1 MIYLNIIKIIYSF
14 IATILISLF
23 CISFVISDIKD
34 ILYFIRDHKE
44 YTFRT
49 STYYMFIYYLI
60 NIFINIFMIIFLW
73 IFLYFNFLSQNNKI
87 HLTYA
92 ILTTFICSLICIFL
106 FNHSRFYNDLFSSN
120 KYNETTIGTIT
131 KLICY
136 DNSDETC
143 DSNSSNNSDN
153 SIIEYTVNNVKYAG
167 ETGLDN
173 LKVGQKITINY
184 NSDNPDT
191 FKFKYAKYKII
202 SWIVLILSI
211 IIFIFLWIFLY
222 KYIQLI

>member
-1 MIYLNIIKIIYSF
+1 MIYLDIIKIIYSF

-34 ILYFIRDHKE
+34 ILYFIRDHNE
-44 YTFRT
+44 YTFRA

-60 NIFINIFMIIFLW
+60 NISINIFMIIFLW

-92 ILTTFICSLICIFL
+92 ISTTFMCSLISMFL
-106 FNHSRFYNDLFSSN
+106 FNYSRFFNDIFSSN
-120 KYNETTIGTIT
+120 NYNKTTIGTIT

-136 DNSDETC
+136 DNIDETC
-143 DSNSSNNSDN
+143 DSNNSNNSDN
-153 SIIEYTVNNVKYAG
+153 SIIEYTVNDVKYAP

-173 LKVGQKITINY
+173 LKIGQKFTINY
-184 NSDNPDT
+184 NSDYPDT
-191 FKFKYAKYKII
+191 FEFKYAKYKII
-202 SWIVLILSI
+202 SWILLILSI
-211 IIFIFLWIFLY
+211 IIFIFVWIFLY